1 MTLTCPLTISRVL
14 LVCLQEPVA
23 VQVQLRK
30 VDKAGPE
37 AACTASLALTM
48 LLLLKEFLK
57 ETYGMSDDRITAF
70 SPDIPD
76 KRKQASYLE
85 VQISLSLNKR

>member
-1 MTLTCPLTISRVL
+1 M
-14 LVCLQEPVA
+14 
-23 VQVQLRK
+23 QLPK

-57 ETYGMSDDRITAF
+57 ETYGMLNERIAAF
-70 SPDIPD
+70 SPDIAE
-76 KRKQASYLE
+76 KRKQVSYLS
-85 VQISLSLNKR
+85 VLQIPVTNESSTLLM